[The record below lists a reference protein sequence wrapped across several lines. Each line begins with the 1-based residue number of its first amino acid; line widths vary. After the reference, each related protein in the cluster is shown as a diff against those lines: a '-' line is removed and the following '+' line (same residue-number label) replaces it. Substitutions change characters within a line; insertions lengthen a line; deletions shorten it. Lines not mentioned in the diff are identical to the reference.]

1 MCEKLK
7 ESESMLCNIHKHGL
21 AAGFKFETK
30 WISRIC
36 EIFHLLC
43 SLGTKSL
50 LVLLYF
56 HFWKRLAVL
65 NASRNFGLTSRRT
78 NSKIPLTS
86 NFSPPTKRWLRFS
99 VPIATVPSAWPSFS
113 PLTCHKKWPPGILNI
128 WNRQNKNPAPRGT
141 RENKEE
147 NNIII
152 LHSNDSF
159 IPLTYL
165 TYTLCTTKF
174 SALISTKLSAFI
186 SEIMYLLYI
195 CR

>member
-1 MCEKLK
+1 MDILITWCSYKR
-7 ESESMLCNIHKHGL
+7 
-21 AAGFKFETK
+21 ETWSPMITNFVADNNYK
-30 WISRIC
+30 KTC
-36 EIFHLLC
+36 LC
-43 SLGTKSL
+43 STKKS
-50 LVLLYF
+50 VT
-56 HFWKRLAVL
+56 KLA
-65 NASRNFGLTSRRT
+65 
-78 NSKIPLTS
+78 PL
-86 NFSPPTKRWLRFS
+86 FVYRFS
-99 VPIATVPSAWPSFS
+99 VPTASVPSAWPSFS

-174 SALISTKLSAFI
+174 SALFSTKLSAFI